1 MAVVGSRTQRGSWHR
16 STSPPEH
23 LSVRR
28 CSQYSPGTVSRFR
41 GVGLRLRTPP
51 LYPIMTCSGEVDP
64 GHLFIVAV
72 AYKDLWGH
80 PVTSTCR
87 VKVSNIQSHSKH
99 HSKSFDM
106 KETVPAKI
114 SSKHCV
120 KHRNVRN
127 IVRLLHGFAMFRMSV
142 SYIVSFEKLELRIP
156 AARVICPQ
164 LESGA
169 YRRGMQL

>member
-114 SSKHCV
+114 SSKHCETSKRA
-120 KHRNVRN
+120 KHRATSAWFRTVSHVRF
-127 IVRLLHGFAMFRMSV
+127 LHRFFRKIGAQDTS
-142 SYIVSFEKLELRIP
+142 SSGHLSP
-156 AARVICPQ
+156 A
-164 LESGA
+164 
-169 YRRGMQL
+169 